1 MNFLVPICREEEGK
15 RNCICPDESHAL
27 CRESSA
33 AFWDSNNNYHHSR
46 YSKQVKCATED
57 MGGRTNPRFPISQ
70 AAVYF
75 FKSVDQFYKC
85 IIDE

>member
-57 MGGRTNPRFPISQ
+57 MGEEPIPDSQLVKPQSISSNPSINST
-70 AAVYF
+70 
-75 FKSVDQFYKC
+75 SV
-85 IIDE
+85 